1 MGKGEKKMAYGRPEK
16 YERET
21 IISTSEADDVWNV
34 YTFNRKLKNRL
45 RKFAEANPEICILK
59 EENQKLGFVIYEV
72 LKPSLAI
79 RLNKPYSEERRNMA
93 RELAKRNSANILQT
107 GTN

>member
-1 MGKGEKKMAYGRPEK
+1 MAYGRLEK
-16 YERET
+16 FERET

-45 RKFAEANPEICILK
+45 RKFAEENPEICVLK
-59 EENQKLGFVIYEV
+59 EENQKLGFEIYEV
-72 LKPSLAI
+72 LKPSMII

-93 RELAKRNSANILQT
+93 RELAKRNSAQNLQT

>member
-45 RKFAEANPEICILK
+45 RKFAEENPESCVLK
-59 EENQKLGFVIYEV
+59 EENQKLGFVTYEV
-72 LKPSLAI
+72 RKARLSI
-79 RLNKPYSEERRNMA
+79 RLTAPYSEERRKA
-93 RELAKRNSANILQT
+93 AYEYAKNQGIHTR
-107 GTN
+107 